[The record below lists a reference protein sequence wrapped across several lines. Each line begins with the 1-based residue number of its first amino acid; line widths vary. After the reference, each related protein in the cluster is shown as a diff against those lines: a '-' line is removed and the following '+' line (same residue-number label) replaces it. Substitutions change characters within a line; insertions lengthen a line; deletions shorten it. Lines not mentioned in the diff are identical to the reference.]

1 MSTVRL
7 GDHAKL
13 IRGITFKPSDK
24 CDPGDEG
31 TVVCMRTKNVQAT
44 LGRIRPDCSF
54 KPPPKES

>member
-1 MSTVRL
+1 MSDVRL

-13 IRGITFKPSDK
+13 IRGITFKPVDK

-44 LGRIRPDCSF
+44 LDASDLIAVPS
-54 KPPPKES
+54 PS